1 VISRKVAESAL
12 SNGKEEEAC
21 KVKDEDK
28 TKEQLI
34 AELVELR
41 RRNAEL
47 EMSEAENR
55 QTEEALRESEERFK
69 QFFENVPEY
78 CYMISLEGVILNVNN
93 AVLKSLGYKERE
105 LVGRPLTTI
114 YAPESLPKMK
124 QIFAKWKKTGE
135 LKDEEIVIITKKG
148 NRRTVLLSASTVK
161 GKDGAILHSVSVQ
174 KDITERKRMEEALAA
189 ERERLAVTLRS
200 IGDGVIVTDAEGRVT
215 LINKVAET
223 LTGWT
228 EEHAIGKP
236 LSKVFYIINEDTR
249 ECCENPVER
258 VLETGGVVGIANR
271 TVLIAKD
278 GTERIIADS
287 GAPIHDREGT
297 IGVVVVFRD
306 VTERRRM
313 EEELQKMER
322 LESIGVLAGGIA
334 HDFNNILT
342 AILGNISLARMYTD
356 LDRIFERLAEAE
368 RASMQAQSLTQQL
381 LTFSRGGAPIKKTV
395 SIAELLRDSV
405 SFALR
410 GSNARCELSIPDDL
424 WSVEV
429 DEGQIG
435 QVISNIVINADHAM
449 PRGGIIKV
457 RAENV
462 TIGAEDAIPLEDGE
476 YVKIYIEDRGI
487 GIPKENLDS
496 IFDPYFT
503 TKQKGSG
510 LGLATSY
517 SIIKN
522 HEGHIT
528 VESELGAGTTFHIY
542 LPASPEAVPTEKKEA
557 EEKPIMGEGRIL
569 VMDDEK
575 HVRDTVAAMLNSL
588 GYKVTTS
595 VDGAEAIELYKD
607 AKESGQPYDAVIVDI
622 VIPGGMGGRETIQ
635 RLMEIDPEV
644 RVIVSSGYSDD
655 PIMADF
661 SRYGFK
667 GAIAKPYK
675 TKELSEVLHR
685 VIMGAAERK

>member
-1 VISRKVAESAL
+1 
-12 SNGKEEEAC
+12 
-21 KVKDEDK
+21 
-28 TKEQLI
+28 
-34 AELVELR
+34 
-41 RRNAEL
+41 
-47 EMSEAENR
+47 
-55 QTEEALRESEERFK
+55 
-69 QFFENVPEY
+69 
-78 CYMISLEGVILNVNN
+78 
-93 AVLKSLGYKERE
+93 
-105 LVGRPLTTI
+105 
-114 YAPESLPKMK
+114 MK

-200 IGDGVIVTDAEGRVT
+200 IGDGVIVTDAQGRVT

-228 EEHAIGKP
+228 EEDAIGKP
-236 LSKVFYIINEDTR
+236 LSEVFYIINEDTR

-429 DEGQIG
+429 DEGQIS

>member
-1 VISRKVAESAL
+1 
-12 SNGKEEEAC
+12 
-21 KVKDEDK
+21 
-28 TKEQLI
+28 
-34 AELVELR
+34 
-41 RRNAEL
+41 
-47 EMSEAENR
+47 
-55 QTEEALRESEERFK
+55 
-69 QFFENVPEY
+69 
-78 CYMISLEGVILNVNN
+78 MISLEGVILNVNN
-93 AVLKSLGYKERE
+93 AVLKSLGYKEGE

-200 IGDGVIVTDAEGRVT
+200 IGDGVIVTDAQGRVT

-228 EEHAIGKP
+228 EEDAIGKP
-236 LSKVFYIINEDTR
+236 LSEVFYIINEDTR

-429 DEGQIG
+429 DEGQIR

-622 VIPGGMGGRETIQ
+622 VVPGGMGGRETIQ